1 MTVSETFSYFAM
13 DIMCCLH
20 VRLVHIS
27 TLEINH
33 VLLQVMQV
41 STAFIVCQEGQLLKE
56 FSDGEY
62 TCMICPKCPPG
73 QGATVHC
80 GSAVPN
86 NVPVTCKACKS
97 GEYSDSFSSESCK
110 RCSSCLPHEAI
121 VAECNNISDT
131 RCSWKMCDS
140 VLEIFYLTSLKELNN
155 LSLKTGLIVM
165 ILISGFTYI
174 IRRKNKFNNNGQSSP
189 FPSLKRTEHVVT
201 PQQNTKPG
209 TTEDTSQGELGNF
222 NNSLKISRI

>member
-1 MTVSETFSYFAM
+1 M
-13 DIMCCLH
+13 
-20 VRLVHIS
+20 
-27 TLEINH
+27 
-33 VLLQVMQV
+33 
-41 STAFIVCQEGQLLKE
+41 STAFMVCQEGQLLKE
-56 FSDGEY
+56 FSDGKY

-131 RCSWKMCDS
+131 HCSWKMCDS

-155 LSLKTGLIVM
+155 LSLTTGLIFF
-165 ILISGFTYI
+165 ILISCFI
-174 IRRKNKFNNNGQSSP
+174 IRRKNKLNNNGQSSP

-201 PQQNTKPG
+201 PQQKTKPG
-209 TTEDTSQGELGNF
+209 TTEDTSQAELGNF
-222 NNSLKISRI
+222 NNSFKISRI